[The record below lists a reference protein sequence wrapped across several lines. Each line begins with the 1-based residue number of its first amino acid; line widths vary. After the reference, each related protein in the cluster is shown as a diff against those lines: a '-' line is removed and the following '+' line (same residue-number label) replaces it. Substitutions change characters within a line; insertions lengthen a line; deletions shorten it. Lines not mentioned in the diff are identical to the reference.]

1 MGKLI
6 PQGEYVEQML
16 KQAEEELGSIPRLYA
31 EYKRDR
37 EKRIDAALERAG
49 IFSEVDGLRKSIESE
64 ERRLQSKADRATGRR
79 AVLVDLHE
87 KYLLAPI
94 PEGVT
99 HLYGIELE
107 ALDPQTRLLVMYG
120 QDGPG
125 WHETIATLGGDPEL
139 REWDGTWEDEEEVP
153 ATTDE
158 VENPTGPKPSPTPAR
173 APKKR
178 GPTKPEKTR
187 KGKKS

>member
-16 KQAEEELGSIPRLYA
+16 KQVEEELASIPRLYA

-64 ERRLQSKADRATGRR
+64 ERKLQSKADKATGRR
-79 AVLVDLHE
+79 AVLMDL
-87 KYLLAPI
+87 
-94 PEGVT
+94 
-99 HLYGIELE
+99 
-107 ALDPQTRLLVMYG
+107 QTRLRVMWG

-125 WHETIATLGGDPEL
+125 WHETITTLGGDPEL

-153 ATTDE
+153 TTTDE
-158 VENPTGPKPSPTPAR
+158 VENPAGPKPSPTPAR

-178 GPTKPEKTR
+178 GPPKPARTR